1 EFIALANHRKAIR
14 TEIAASAERFRVEQ
28 LNGFRGVLERY
39 GVDPNEC
46 PPIVCTV
53 LMSSI
58 SRFLVIER
66 EILGM
71 SSGHAETVAFVE
83 GFIRRFEG
91 ERRPSP

>member
-1 EFIALANHRKAIR
+1 
-14 TEIAASAERFRVEQ
+14 
-28 LNGFRGVLERY
+28 
-39 GVDPNEC
+39 
-46 PPIVCTV
+46 
-53 LMSSI
+53 MSSI
-58 SRFLVIER
+58 SRFLVIEH